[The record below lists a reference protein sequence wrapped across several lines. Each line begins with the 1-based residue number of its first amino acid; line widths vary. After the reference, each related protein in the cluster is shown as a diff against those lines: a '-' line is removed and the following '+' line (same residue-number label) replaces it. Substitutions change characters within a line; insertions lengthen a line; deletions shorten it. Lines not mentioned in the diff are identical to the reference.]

1 MDKAI
6 SNFHARV
13 SELRKGKNVHAA
25 ESLSEF
31 LKRSNMEGNSYSS
44 LKFVL
49 LRQPNVVCI
58 KGNVNTPGYKK
69 FKEHWLARPRA
80 EGVSSLL

>member
-1 MDKAI
+1 MDRAI
-6 SNFHARV
+6 SNFRARV

-31 LKRSNMEGNSYSS
+31 LKRSNMKGNSSSS

-49 LRQPNVVCI
+49 LREPWIQ
-58 KGNVNTPGYKK
+58 KK
-69 FKEHWLARPRA
+69 SKDHWLA
-80 EGVSSLL
+80 GLVQKV